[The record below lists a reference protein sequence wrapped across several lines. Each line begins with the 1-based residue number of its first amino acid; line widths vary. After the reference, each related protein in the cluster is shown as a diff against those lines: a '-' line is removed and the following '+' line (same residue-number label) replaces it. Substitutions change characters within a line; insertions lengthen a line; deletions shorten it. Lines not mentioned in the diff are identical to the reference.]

1 MRITYLPN
9 PFNIISNLLPSY
21 AVDTV
26 AIFDQ
31 NYNQLFQQAKSIKV
45 VVKENSKLM
54 QHPLETGAI
63 ITDHRIILPIE
74 IEMSLILASSDY
86 ADVYKSIR
94 QYYYNATLL
103 VIQTR
108 SGIYQ
113 NQLIEAIPHEE
124 DPDMYDAITIALSLK
139 QVFYVSAQY
148 AVAPKYPSD
157 SNTQD
162 RGTQQGNPATT
173 QATTQATQSFSAGSP
188 HDKCS
193 NNKYSQ
199 SIIIN

>member
-1 MRITYLPN
+1 MSMPN
-9 PFNIISNLLPSY
+9 PFNIINNLLPSY

-54 QHPLETGAI
+54 QHPLESGAI

-86 ADVYKSIR
+86 SDVYKSIR

-108 SGIYQ
+108 TGIYE

-148 AVAPKYPSD
+148 AVSPKYPSD

-162 RGTQQGNPATT
+162 RGAQQGTPATT
-173 QATTQATQSFSAGSP
+173 QANTSATQSFSAG
-188 HDKCS
+188 
-193 NNKYSQ
+193 NKA
-199 SIIIN
+199 

>member
-1 MRITYLPN
+1 MPN
-9 PFNIISNLLPSY
+9 PFNIINNLLPSY

-45 VVKENSKLM
+45 TVKENSKLM
-54 QHPLETGAI
+54 EHPIENGSI

-74 IEMSLILASSDY
+74 IDMSLILASSDY
-86 ADVYKSIR
+86 TEVYKSIR

-108 SGIYQ
+108 AGIYE
-113 NQLIEAIPHEE
+113 NQIIEAIPHEE

-162 RGTQQGNPATT
+162 RGTQYGT
-173 QATTQATQSFSAGSP
+173 QATAKATNDATQSFVAGA
-188 HDKCS
+188 KAA
-193 NNKYSQ
+193 
-199 SIIIN
+199 